1 MQSTRLD
8 SLLDSAQL
16 HPDVRRVSPEPMD
29 GYVLDPWSG
38 LYQES
43 ESVYRD
49 RLRIAEALSA

>member
-1 MQSTRLD
+1 MPSTSLD
-8 SLLDSAQL
+8 SLLDTIEPRHDL
-16 HPDVRRVSPEPMD
+16 RRVSAEPLD

-43 ESVYRD
+43 EAAYRD